1 MKAVADMSM
10 EELAA
15 YVCEALAQEG
25 IETVLSGGCC
35 VEIYSEGRYTSD
47 DIDLI
52 DRFNGGHR
60 KIREVMER
68 LGFREHTVRRYFIH
82 DQTPY
87 FIEFPRGPLGVGDAP
102 VKEIASKRYQVIM
115 ITQSL
120 LRYTTR
126 KEKNMPRK
134 PRLEIPGYYHIV
146 NRGVERRVVFKEA
159 SDYEHFEA
167 LMCNSLKSHGITL
180 HNYCLMPNHYHLLIE
195 TSTGNLSKFMRQL
208 NMNYAIYFNKKYNR
222 VGHLWQGRFK
232 SWYVTDEAYLYT
244 LMRYIEQNPLKA
256 A

>member
-15 YVCEALAQEG
+15 YVCDALAQEG

-68 LGFREHTVRRYFIH
+68 LGFREHSVKRYFIH

-102 VKEIASKRYQVIM
+102 VKEIAEKEYCTGTLKLLTATDCVKDRLAAFFYWDD
-115 ITQSL
+115 TQSL
-120 LRYTTR
+120 VQAVWVARSNEVDIDAVR
-126 KEKNMPRK
+126 DWAIREGMEEKFDIFIR
-134 PRLEIPGYYHIV
+134 RL
-146 NRGVERRVVFKEA
+146 
-159 SDYEHFEA
+159 
-167 LMCNSLKSHGITL
+167 
-180 HNYCLMPNHYHLLIE
+180 
-195 TSTGNLSKFMRQL
+195 ST
-208 NMNYAIYFNKKYNR
+208 
-222 VGHLWQGRFK
+222 
-232 SWYVTDEAYLYT
+232 
-244 LMRYIEQNPLKA
+244 
-256 A
+256 